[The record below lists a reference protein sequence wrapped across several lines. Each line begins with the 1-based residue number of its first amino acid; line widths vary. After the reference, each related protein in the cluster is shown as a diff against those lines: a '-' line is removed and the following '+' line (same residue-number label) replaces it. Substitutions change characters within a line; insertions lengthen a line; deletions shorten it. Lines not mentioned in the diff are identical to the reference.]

1 MTWRQRMIYREGG
14 AGIDVL
20 GRRPIGWHTLEYGS
34 LESLIPHEWPW
45 NVHVPETGCGWSAQ
59 LVYSPSPP
67 LCKLRS
73 HGAKMLPGIHV
84 HGGRGGGWRALTAAY
99 ASVKRFNHQSS
110 RHPSTEPASLL
121 RISYRITCRVQPGSC
136 CACCVHWGIS
146 TVHRTYGTVVPSALQ
161 PGRQWVSNTLSI
173 PPKPPAS
180 GGRETIASDRR
191 ESCGPCDGARRM
203 AGWERRWGG
212 SIIFRRSR
220 PDTCTASTFA
230 SVGCFNRRFG
240 PSTAGKPPVSRP
252 DCVLCPCAGQVW
264 RMRALGGEED
274 AVAAGV
280 RSDGPSGQ
288 PVRPTAGGRS
298 FCC

>member
-161 PGRQWVSNTLSI
+161 PGRRWVSNTLSI
-173 PPKPPAS
+173 PQSRQPQADVKRLRRIGGRAAGRVMKHVAWPGGKGDGVVALFLGGRDLIHAQPQPSLLWGVSTAALGQARPAS
-180 GGRETIASDRR
+180 HPCHDLTVYSVLVPARSGGCVLSA
-191 ESCGPCDGARRM
+191 ARRM
-203 AGWERRWGG
+203 LWRPVCARTGRVASRCGRR
-212 SIIFRRSR
+212 
-220 PDTCTASTFA
+220 
-230 SVGCFNRRFG
+230 
-240 PSTAGKPPVSRP
+240 
-252 DCVLCPCAGQVW
+252 L
-264 RMRALGGEED
+264 
-274 AVAAGV
+274 AA
-280 RSDGPSGQ
+280 
-288 PVRPTAGGRS
+288 RS